1 MLIVC
6 FPFLNRSLKII
17 SPFFWIQTMEDVWK
31 KFEEN
36 KITHSAAHHLLAIK
50 ALRSDRGYARVT
62 DVAKHLNIT
71 TGSASTNLKGLKQ
84 RGLVVE
90 DDNRFLALSEEGE
103 ALVVAVETR
112 KQLFYTFLT
121 EVLDVSPDQAEVDA
135 CKTEHLIS
143 IETTAKLEEFMEK
156 IILLPS

>member
-1 MLIVC
+1 
-6 FPFLNRSLKII
+6 
-17 SPFFWIQTMEDVWK
+17 MEDVWK

-50 ALRSDRGYARVT
+50 ALREERGYARVT

-84 RGLVVE
+84 RELVVE

-103 ALVVAVETR
+103 ALVKAVETR

-121 EVLDVSPDQAEVDA
+121 DVLKVSPDQAEIDA

-143 IETTAKLEEFMEK
+143 GETAQKLQGFLK
-156 IILLPS
+156 SYQQ